1 MGGHD
6 VRDYSIEAL
15 RDQVAIVL
23 QKNVLFAGTI
33 AQNLRWGNSDATNE
47 QLKEV
52 CQMAQADSFIQEFPD
67 GYNTHLS
74 KVERIS
80 QADKGSVSLFL
91 LLEQL

>member
-1 MGGHD
+1 M
-6 VRDYSIEAL
+6 
-15 RDQVAIVL
+15 
-23 QKNVLFAGTI
+23 LFAGTI
-33 AQNLRWGNSDATNE
+33 AQNLHWDNPVATDE

-74 KVERIS
+74 KAERIS
-80 QADKGSVSLFL
+80 QADKGSISLFL